1 MFTDMKEMY
10 DHSVQACLA
19 HDMIQKEEIIKIIE
33 KTKRDQRL
41 QLEGFDKK
49 YMLLTKNRLE
59 KLERAV
65 EGVLIDTAVV
75 KGQVGADVMLYKFDS
90 F

>member
-1 MFTDMKEMY
+1 
-10 DHSVQACLA
+10 
-19 HDMIQKEEIIKIIE
+19 
-33 KTKRDQRL
+33 
-41 QLEGFDKK
+41 
-49 YMLLTKNRLE
+49 MLLTKNRLE

>member
-41 QLEGFDKK
+41 
-49 YMLLTKNRLE
+49 
-59 KLERAV
+59 
-65 EGVLIDTAVV
+65 
-75 KGQVGADVMLYKFDS
+75 
-90 F
+90 